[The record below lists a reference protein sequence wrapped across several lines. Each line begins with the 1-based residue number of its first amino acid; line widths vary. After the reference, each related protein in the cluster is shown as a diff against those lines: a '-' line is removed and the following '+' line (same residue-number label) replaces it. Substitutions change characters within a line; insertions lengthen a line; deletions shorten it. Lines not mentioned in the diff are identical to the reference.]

1 MRYKDS
7 KNFHFLMVIILLVG
21 ICWGCH
27 EDITDLEKYKSPSWL
42 KGKLF
47 TQIKA
52 QKDLNIFISCLEKT
66 GYDTLLNT
74 SGSYTVFAPTDEAF
88 QNFFQDHPEYSSI
101 EDIPVKELDDMV
113 RYQIIYNA
121 WTKRQF
127 QTLDVSG
134 WIDPDNELSVPR
146 AYKRSTLLYEEN
158 KSFPAKRFGSYYRI
172 VDSLESTSNKI
183 AYTEFNKYCPIF
195 FQEFF
200 NVYDL
205 NYSDYEFYF
214 NRSFDPGKIY
224 FAGAEIISEE
234 IPAEN
239 GYIYK
244 TDRVVTPLPNGE
256 TILDKGL
263 ESYSYKKFL
272 DLIHTFSEFY
282 VNFEATYNQP
292 GAEQGLAVDTLF
304 NLLYPDLIINIHN
317 ELTVSNDA
325 RNTHSVHPGLL
336 APTDQALESF
346 LNEYLSAWGDYKD
359 LPDLI
364 KKLIVD
370 SYMSQNAIYRTDI
383 SKGFLNGLN
392 DSILI
397 SEDDI
402 IQKVFGSN
410 CSFLGLNKAIVPR
423 VITSVCRPL
432 YITREYETMMY
443 ACEDTRVLTALKKQN
458 ANFGFYLPPDMIIGR
473 DPGDSSLIRVITNS
487 ELNRYYFMGRNRT
500 KAVNEPRSVNEIR
513 NQILNQITE
522 SIPDGSADKEFLKT
536 LGGNYIIVNNIDGT
550 AQGTGPSKYGY
561 KGVEK
566 ITIYPELYQ
575 EYTDNGKVFTV
586 NGWFNFDN
594 IVSYVGLFL
603 TRYPEFLDLL
613 EKAGLYDPVTYRLK
627 FLIDGEF
634 YTAFVPTAQA
644 LSDYRVDTLSVDE
657 LRDFL
662 MFHFVKGELIFT
674 DGKKP
679 AKYYPTTLLDKS
691 STTYNSIYSSL
702 NIRPRPNTI
711 EILDKNGDVY
721 LDIRENGELT
731 NKFIAYQY
739 IKNSTTPSSWDYIIT
754 GVVHEIDKVLRED
767 LLEANK

>member
-1 MRYKDS
+1 MKYKDS
-7 KNFHFLMVIILLVG
+7 KYFHFLLALVFLVG
-21 ICWGCH
+21 ISWGCH
-27 EDITDLEKYKSPSWL
+27 EDITDLEKYKSPAWL

-52 QKDLNIFISCLEKT
+52 QEDLNIFISCLEKT
-66 GYDTLLNT
+66 GYDTILNT

-88 QNFFQDHPEYSSI
+88 QKFFQDNPQYNSI
-101 EDIPVKELDDMV
+101 EDIPVKDLDAMV

-121 WTKRQF
+121 WTEKQF
-127 QTLDVSG
+127 QTLDISG
-134 WIDPDNELSVPR
+134 WIDPDNELSKPR
-146 AYKRSTLLYEEN
+146 AYKRATLFYDEN

-172 VDSLESTSNKI
+172 IDSTESTGNKI
-183 AYTEFNKYCPIF
+183 AYTDFNKYCPIF

-205 NYSDYEFYF
+205 NYNDYEFYF

-224 FAGAEIISEE
+224 FAGAEIISEG

-244 TDRVVTPLPNGE
+244 TDRVVIPLPNGE
-256 TILDKGL
+256 TILEKGL
-263 ESYSYKKFL
+263 ENYSYKKFL

-292 GAEQGLAVDTLF
+292 GAEQGLAVDTLY
-304 NLLYPDLIINIHN
+304 NLSYPDLIININN

-364 KKLIVD
+364 KRLIVN
-370 SYMSQNAIYRTDI
+370 SYMSKNAIYRTDI
-383 SKGFLNGLN
+383 STGFINGLN

-432 YITREYETMMY
+432 YLTREYETMMY

-458 ANFGFYLPPDMIIGR
+458 ANLGFYLPPDIIIGR

-487 ELNRYYFMGRNRT
+487 ELNQYYYIGRSRT
-500 KAVNEPRSVNEIR
+500 KLVNKTRSVNEIR

-522 SIPDGSADKEFLKT
+522 TTPDGSADKEFLRT

-550 AQGTGPSKYGY
+550 AQGTSSSKYGY
-561 KGVEK
+561 EGTEA

-586 NGWFNFDN
+586 NGWFYFEN
-594 IVSYVGLFL
+594 IVSYAGLIL

-613 EKAGLYDPVTYRLK
+613 EKAGLYDPLYYRLN
-627 FLIDGEF
+627 FLIESEY
-634 YTAFVPTAQA
+634 YTAFIPSAQA
-644 LSDYRVDTLSVDE
+644 LEDYRVDTLTIDE

-662 MFHFVKGELIFT
+662 KFHFVRGDLIFT

-679 AKYYPTTLLDKS
+679 SGYYSTILPDES
-691 STTYNSIYSSL
+691 STTYNTIYSSL

-721 LDIRENGELT
+721 LSIHENGEFT
-731 NKFIAYQY
+731 NKFISYEY
-739 IKNSTTPSSWDYIIT
+739 NKDPSSVSVFDYIVI

-767 LLEANK
+767 LLDAN